1 MPHRFDAV
9 SPEQR
14 PPAPPVERRA
24 AGDVDPRLLEILVC
38 PLTKTTLE
46 WDAEKQELIS
56 RARASPFRCA
66 TACRSCW
73 RARRGRWRDDDG
85 AGGAVSRR
93 QNATRTPAP
102 KRWRVLSPLPNEAR

>member
-1 MPHRFDAV
+1 MSHRFDAV

-24 AGDVDPRLLEILVC
+24 AGEVDPRLLEILVC

-56 RARASPFRCA
+56 RA
-66 TACRSCW
+66 
-73 RARRGRWRDDDG
+73 ARLAFPVRDG
-85 AGGAVSRR
+85 VPIMLAR
-93 QNATRTPAP
+93 
-102 KRWRVLSPLPNEAR
+102 EARALEG